1 MMPEYA
7 RLCVEPGDYHDWTVK
22 NPWEPPPR
30 TLICQKCGK
39 HAPAAPSD
47 DDYEQYK
54 EGASR

>member
-1 MMPEYA
+1 MPEYA